1 MMNQIVPL
9 VCTALFKLI
18 PSLDPHSANVPWGL
32 LLPSLGMGLAGTFLY
47 LDWEHGEVVAQ
58 AGIQEDDEEACA
70 PPYEALENRVPNL
83 ENSQGR
89 LPSASHGV

>member
-47 LDWEHGEVVAQ
+47 LDWEHGEVVANH
-58 AGIQEDDEEACA
+58 EEACA
-70 PPYEALENRVPNL
+70 PPYEALENRAEP
-83 ENSQGR
+83 
-89 LPSASHGV
+89 